1 MCNYIQN
8 IQYFQEDINRLILND
23 APSVTELK
31 KKVKPSPMPANTIL
45 QVLRKNLV
53 WNMQFSR
60 NTTRMWKYV
69 DCK

>member
-23 APSVTELK
+23 VPSVTELR
-31 KKVKPSPMPANTIL
+31 KVKPSPTPANTIL

-60 NTTRMWKYV
+60 NITCMWKYV